1 MTKVKFEIIKEV
13 LKVSKSEI
21 RINDFLN
28 IHTLTEMYF
37 RRLLY
42 ISLRLNKENDKDA
55 KKMTSLCSLNSIE
68 VLEKAVNLISQ
79 KKQNIE
85 GEKFD
90 FAKLKSTYNNFS
102 VLFNYYNN
110 FTSRHRNLYLHGISD
125 EINENTLK
133 LLYCI
138 ERKLLIEI
146 ERILKQEYG
155 KSCLDTPT
163 TCGAKRITEIKTTSI
178 PIRMNNYRLGI
189 LGKSPIKNSS
199 VRRGLKKNLLS
210 C

>member
-110 FTSRHRNLYLHGISD
+110 FTSRHRNLYLHGISH
-125 EINENTLK
+125 
-133 LLYCI
+133 
-138 ERKLLIEI
+138 
-146 ERILKQEYG
+146 
-155 KSCLDTPT
+155 
-163 TCGAKRITEIKTTSI
+163 
-178 PIRMNNYRLGI
+178 
-189 LGKSPIKNSS
+189 
-199 VRRGLKKNLLS
+199 
-210 C
+210 